1 MPKNANAAELMQSLL
16 EHIGR
21 YRLTVLDG
29 LEQLP
34 LFGGMQAKQIRR
46 LLWQMEHRKLVASA
60 SLYRGST
67 YWYLLPK
74 GAAQLHLD
82 TSRFGILSEQAKF
95 RAFALLTFCC
105 RNDKPRVRLT
115 PQELTVY
122 LPDCQ
127 RMGLPST
134 YYYDASGSGQLGFVR
149 VDAGHHGR
157 WDRVVQTLR
166 EDISAHLR
174 RPAWER
180 LVKADRFEFTVLTVF
195 PEKAERIRETVEQN
209 AFLRRSKVQVVALPE
224 LFPLISLPLGKE
236 VNSPLSARTP

>member
-1 MPKNANAAELMQSLL
+1 MPNNTNLSELMLSLL
-16 EHIGR
+16 EQIGR

-29 LEQLP
+29 LDRLP

-46 LLWQMEHRKLVASA
+46 LLWKMEHRRLVASA

-82 TSRFGILSEQAKF
+82 ASRIGILSEQAKF

-105 RNDKPRVRLT
+105 RTDKPRVRLT
-115 PQELTVY
+115 PQELAAY

-127 RMGLPST
+127 RVGLPST
-134 YYYDASGSGQLGFVR
+134 YYYDASGIGQLGFVR

-174 RPAWER
+174 RTAWER
-180 LVKADRFEFTVLTVF
+180 LIKANRFEFTVLTVF
-195 PEKAERIRETVEQN
+195 PEKAERIRETVAQQA
-209 AFLRRSKVQVVALPE
+209 AFRCARVQVIALPE
-224 LFPLISLPLGKE
+224 LFPLIALPLRKE
-236 VNSPLSARTP
+236 VSTPSQLTTP